1 MAMTLYFIQGCR
13 FGIFGMDIG
22 YEDAEE
28 TSRTV
33 SYNWVHNLWCISY
46 ASPQNC
52 FIYWSPNDSTPR
64 EKMMTM
70 STKSKFKEKLG
81 CEIEIQI
88 FDNSDLEIEN
98 IGTVIYVAY
107 SMQHRLLVTQSMQQR
122 LCSIVYA

>member
-1 MAMTLYFIQGCR
+1 
-13 FGIFGMDIG
+13 MDIG
-22 YEDAEE
+22 YEDSEE

-33 SYNWVHNLWCISY
+33 SCSLLAYEGKELSF
-46 ASPQNC
+46 SFKNC

-88 FDNSDLEIEN
+88 FDNSDLEIDN
-98 IGTVIYVAY
+98 IG
-107 SMQHRLLVTQSMQQR
+107 RVTH
-122 LCSIVYA
+122 AD